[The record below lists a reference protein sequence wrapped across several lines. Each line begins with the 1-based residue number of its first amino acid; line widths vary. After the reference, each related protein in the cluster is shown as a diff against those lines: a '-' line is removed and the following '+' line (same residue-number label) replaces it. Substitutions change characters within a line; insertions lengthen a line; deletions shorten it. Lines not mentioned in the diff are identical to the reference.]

1 MLIIVISNSE
11 CIWIQRDWDM
21 ILNICPTLEELEI
34 KYGFVL
40 VLISLI
46 CLYKKNQNDKGSRHS
61 VGETIVR
68 TS

>member
-1 MLIIVISNSE
+1 
-11 CIWIQRDWDM
+11 M

-68 TS
+68 IS